1 MATRRQRQVAELL
14 HEELSQ
20 IIQFE
25 SRDPRLGFVTVT
37 GVDVNPDLRFAR
49 VFVSVLG
56 DDDEVRSTLTGLVN
70 ATQFYRHRLRENL
83 TLRYIPE
90 LQFKVDNSFE
100 HGMRIDQILDE
111 IRQDTVDIESDSE
124 TEVSD

>member
-37 GVDVNPDLRFAR
+37 GVEVNPDLRFAR

-56 DDDEVRSTLTGLVN
+56 DNDEVRSTLAGLAN
-70 ATQFYRHRLRENL
+70 AAQFYRHRLRENVS
-83 TLRYIPE
+83 LRYIPE

-100 HGMRIDQILDE
+100 QGMRIDQLLDE
-111 IRQDTVDIESDSE
+111 IRSDTVDTESDSE
-124 TEVSD
+124 TEAGD

>member
-100 HGMRIDQILDE
+100 HGMRIDKILDE
-111 IRQDTVDIESDSE
+111 IRQDTVDIESDSK

>member
-37 GVDVNPDLRFAR
+37 GVEVNPDLRFAR
-49 VFVSVLG
+49 VFISVLG
-56 DDDEVRSTLTGLVN
+56 DDEEVRSTLAGLTN

-83 TLRYIPE
+83 SLRYIPE
-90 LQFKVDNSFE
+90 LHFKVDNSFE
-100 HGMRIDQILDE
+100 QGMRIDKLLDE
-111 IRQDTVDIESDSE
+111 IRSDTADTEPDSE
-124 TEVSD
+124 TEASD